1 MTETKRKD
9 VLLYRRF
16 YRRFYRRY
24 RRQAAPPAQ
33 IAPLILLSAP
43 LAWYML
49 TFPAAAGQAALNG
62 MKLAVCGVL
71 PTLFPF
77 LALSSLLL
85 ASGIAERILRL
96 PARGIAIL
104 LGCSSAG
111 AIALLI
117 GCFCGFPVGGRLLSD
132 LAADGKITRQEQNRL
147 LPLANHPSLPF
158 LLSVVGGGMLHSER
172 KGLLLYLS
180 VLLATLLL
188 GVVTRREGQ
197 RQTEVPVPAAIQRTG
212 AAAVTESIGRATVAA
227 ISASG
232 FITFFAVCSAGME
245 TLFSTVRLPLAVAL
259 PLSGMLELS
268 GGMKKAAELMENPAS
283 RLCGDI
289 LCGFFAGFGGLSA
302 HLQVIATVHDR
313 MPGGAEEQLC
323 TLRSFVCRKLV
334 EGGVSALVYLLL
346 VTVVP
351 L

>member
-1 MTETKRKD
+1 
-9 VLLYRRF
+9 
-16 YRRFYRRY
+16 
-24 RRQAAPPAQ
+24 
-33 IAPLILLSAP
+33 
-43 LAWYML
+43 
-49 TFPAAAGQAALNG
+49 
-62 MKLAVCGVL
+62 
-71 PTLFPF
+71 
-77 LALSSLLL
+77 
-85 ASGIAERILRL
+85 
-96 PARGIAIL
+96 
-104 LGCSSAG
+104 
-111 AIALLI
+111 
-117 GCFCGFPVGGRLLSD
+117 
-132 LAADGKITRQEQNRL
+132 
-147 LPLANHPSLPF
+147 
-158 LLSVVGGGMLHSER
+158 MLHSER